1 MLAGSH
7 VGEAYLAI
15 TLATSCTEIQPELPT
30 WSVQTFPTTFGSS
43 LVHDVGDQASL
54 GVVGGDPFSQSTESI
69 HAGCSAY
76 TQRAGELLQHLF
88 ARLLHRRFSSPASQS
103 SPASLHSPACPASNS
118 SRVSGSSPACSGW
131 SASKR
136 RLSYT
141 PVRQACRA
149 KAVLYTST
157 ISSEGTL

>member
-7 VGEAYLAI
+7 FGWQA
-15 TLATSCTEIQPELPT
+15 QLPT
-30 WSVQTFPTTFGSS
+30 PVQKFKPEIPPWSIQTFPTAFGSS
-43 LVHDVGDQASL
+43 LVHNVGDQASL
-54 GVVGGDPFSQSTESI
+54 GVVGGDPFFKITENM
-69 HAGCSAY
+69 HAGCYAY

-136 RLSYT
+136 RISYT
-141 PVRQACRA
+141 PVRQSCRA
-149 KAVLYTST
+149 KPVLYTST
-157 ISSEGTL
+157 SSSDDTQ